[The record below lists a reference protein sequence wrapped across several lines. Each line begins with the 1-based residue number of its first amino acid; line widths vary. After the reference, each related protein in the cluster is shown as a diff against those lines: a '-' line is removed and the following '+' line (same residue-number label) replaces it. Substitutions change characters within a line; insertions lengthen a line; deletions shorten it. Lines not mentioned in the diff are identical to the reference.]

1 MMWTIVRYTL
11 AAIILA
17 FGTEKTEVVEPTPIQ
32 IEWIDETETPQYS
45 DEYLAE
51 LGYNSLENEW

>member
-17 FGTEKTEVVEPTPIQ
+17 FGTEKTDVVEPTPIKWV
-32 IEWIDETETPQYS
+32 EEVETPQYS
-45 DEYLAE
+45 AEYLAE
-51 LGYNSLENEW
+51 IGYNSLENEW